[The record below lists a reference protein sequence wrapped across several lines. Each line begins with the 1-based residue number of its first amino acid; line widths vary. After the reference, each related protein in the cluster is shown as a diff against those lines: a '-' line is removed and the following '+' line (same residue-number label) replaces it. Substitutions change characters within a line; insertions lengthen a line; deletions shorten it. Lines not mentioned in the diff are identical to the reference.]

1 MEFQWNQ
8 ESGIRLTVVV
18 PDSTWMS
25 HNHCLT
31 AFLLHIPFFSFL
43 PIFCEVLETL
53 LHLGFFRERIFGRDI
68 KRVHWFRIHW
78 FIKRVYHGECLF
90 SCVNFHVVFVLSTVS
105 GALKWDLHEF
115 ILFMNVY
122 ICDTFISQISNVY
135 LHESTFYISNFLLQ
149 NFMFISISEYFYIP
163 Q

>member
-1 MEFQWNQ
+1 M
-8 ESGIRLTVVV
+8 ESGIRNPTYRCCPGLNMDVSQ
-18 PDSTWMS
+18 PLS
-25 HNHCLT
+25 HCLSPSHP
-31 AFLLHIPFFSFL
+31 LFSFL

-90 SCVNFHVVFVLSTVS
+90 SCVNFHVVFVLITVS

-135 LHESTFYISNFLLQ
+135 LHVSTFYISNFLLQ

>member
-1 MEFQWNQ
+1 
-8 ESGIRLTVVV
+8 
-18 PDSTWMS
+18 MS

-31 AFLLHIPFFSFL
+31 AFLLHIPIFSFL

-68 KRVHWFRIHW
+68 KGGHWFRIHW

-90 SCVNFHVVFVLSTVS
+90 FSCEFSRACVLITVS
-105 GALKWDLHEF
+105 GALKWDLHEL

-122 ICDTFISQISNVY
+122 TCDTFISQISNVY
-135 LHESTFYISNFLLQ
+135 LHVSTFYISNFLLQ
-149 NFMFISISEYFYIP
+149 NFMFISISVYFLYSP
-163 Q
+163 TTSVPTLNSVYMCV

>member
-1 MEFQWNQ
+1 
-8 ESGIRLTVVV
+8 
-18 PDSTWMS
+18 
-25 HNHCLT
+25 
-31 AFLLHIPFFSFL
+31 
-43 PIFCEVLETL
+43 
-53 LHLGFFRERIFGRDI
+53 LGFFRESIFGRDI

-90 SCVNFHVVFVLSTVS
+90 SCVNFHVALVLITVS

-135 LHESTFYISNFLLQ
+135 LHVSTFYILNFLLQ